1 MWRGFKTST
10 GPLDFGLDDSTGIS
24 CGVMDYERGVV
35 SSAFHVLVRF
45 RWFALQ
51 LKALGIDAELMAP
64 VHAVLKTEG
73 KILPDHSFN
82 GGLRGSCKV
91 EPQKMFS
98 SQDLRIVILPGL
110 LLPVEGP
117 RWGAE
122 ILAKFEIGSPVS
134 WRLNRDQ
141 ARLLVTLPKD
151 LGGWTYQVML
161 EGGYTFTPHFD
172 R

>member
-82 GGLRGSCKV
+82 GGGR
-91 EPQKMFS
+91 
-98 SQDLRIVILPGL
+98 
-110 LLPVEGP
+110 
-117 RWGAE
+117 
-122 ILAKFEIGSPVS
+122 
-134 WRLNRDQ
+134 
-141 ARLLVTLPKD
+141 
-151 LGGWTYQVML
+151 GGWK
-161 EGGYTFTPHFD
+161 GRPHQKLFPQQL
-172 R
+172 